1 MKRAPSPCYKCKERY
16 GGCHAEC
23 EPFKE
28 WDKDDKER
36 KAQEDVNRKAAIDAI
51 GVVVDGSQQVKRYG
65 GVRRNG
71 QKS

>member
-1 MKRAPSPCYKCKERY
+1 MKRVPSPCYKCKERY

-36 KAQEDVNRKAAIDAI
+36 KAQEDVSRRANIDAI
-51 GVVVDGSQQVKRYG
+51 GVAVDGAQSVRRYG